1 MPEYH
6 SLKVTAGCCCMSDLV
21 GLEVW
26 RECCYAASLQVRKEK
41 KKSHLLSIKV
51 PLNIVPPEKA
61 ASYYLSCLPF
71 ILNYRLKSV

>member
-6 SLKVTAGCCCMSDLV
+6 SLKVTAGCCYMSDLV

-26 RECCYAASLQVRKEK
+26 RECCYAASLQVRKE

-71 ILNYRLKSV
+71 ISNHRLKSI